1 MSEKLPIDCFE
12 WVDDISKID
21 ENFVKKYYENSNV
34 GYFIKADIEYLKELH
49 ILHSDLSFLPERMK
63 VNKSKKLIC
72 YFCDKKYYVDH
83 IRLIKKTLNNG
94 LKTKKFQKV
103 LKFNQNAWLK
113 GYIDMNTGLIKDTKN
128 DFEKDHYKLMNNAVF
143 GKNYGKCKKT

>member
-1 MSEKLPIDCFE
+1 
-12 WVDDISKID
+12 
-21 ENFVKKYYENSNV
+21 
-34 GYFIKADIEYLKELH
+34 
-49 ILHSDLSFLPERMK
+49 MK

-83 IRLIKKTLNNG
+83 IRLIKQALNNG
-94 LKTKKFQKV
+94 LKLKKIQKV

-113 GYIDMNTGLIKDTKN
+113 GYIDMNTGLIKDTQN

-143 GKNYGKCKKT
+143 GKTMENVKKHKTIKLVNDNNKRKTFASEPNYHTSRWFSENLLAMEMKKTSTKMNKPMYLG